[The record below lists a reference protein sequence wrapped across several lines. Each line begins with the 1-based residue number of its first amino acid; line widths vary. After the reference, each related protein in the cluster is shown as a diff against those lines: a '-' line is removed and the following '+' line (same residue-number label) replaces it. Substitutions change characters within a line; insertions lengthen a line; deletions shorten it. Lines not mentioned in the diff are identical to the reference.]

1 MGTILLVFAVVLT
14 VVMAINR
21 RVRVFVTDW
30 LVAGFYLLE
39 GVFRRLGWRWGLALA
54 AFLIV
59 LVSQPGALKKA
70 LTSAGQNIAKG
81 LSSAIQVIADL
92 GGLLVALIRNS
103 LALILFFI
111 ACLCLL
117 YFTGAPSL
125 YTFFALFTAFLLF
138 IGARLWTGFWFKI
151 LARTAAVGLILLAV
165 VTAPDL
171 KETLIA
177 TARETNSL
185 VRATLGSMGTRT
197 SRSRS
202 LSELDEKTTYAQVIA
217 PGELL
222 TDRSGSASTGYKVLT
237 DEFVQLINARPEEL
251 TSAQS
256 EPMVRIR
263 IRDGQGPDAVFT
275 SRSMTGFFPLS
286 KLKPTTPEKYRDYL
300 RTQVRERTKPTPPTT
315 QLVALNRG
323 CSLEG
328 PPEYVALVDTHL
340 QQFPTVPRNLAL
352 AVASVESNWNPQA
365 VSNRGAQGIMQL
377 MPGTSQQLGVTDPFD
392 PDQNIGGGV
401 QYLAELLERL
411 QSTDLTLAAYNWGPQ
426 NIERYPGQSWAQ
438 IAPNAS
444 VETQEYVARVIALAR
459 GNCQPG
465 IQTLTAGG
473 TTPPATTYN
482 PDPLPAGT
490 NCNYN
495 VGSTEKVRID
505 NHGTAP
511 LRIFLVKEDC
521 GLEPVL
527 TATRQP
533 ELEGGR
539 ALGTMAHDGQ
549 LIIAQNRSGRTILTD
564 RVIARDV
571 GYHVIYAGRPTQSN
585 Q

>member
-1 MGTILLVFAVVLT
+1 
-14 VVMAINR
+14 MAINR

-70 LTSAGQNIAKG
+70 PTSAGQNIAKG

-165 VTAPDL
+165 VTATDL

-352 AVASVESNWNPQA
+352 AVASAESNWNPNS

-377 MPGTSQQLGVTDPFD
+377 MPGTAEQLGVSNSFD
-392 PDQNIGGGV
+392 PEQNIRGGI
-401 QYLAELLERL
+401 QYLAEQLQRF
-411 QSTDLTLAAYNWGPQ
+411 QSTDLALAAYNWGPQ
-426 NIERYPGQSWAQ
+426 NIERFPGQSWAQ
-438 IAPNAS
+438 IAPNAP
-444 VETQEYVARVIALAR
+444 VETQEYVMRVIALAR

-490 NCNYN
+490 NCNFN
-495 VGSTEKVRID
+495 PAETRRVNIK
-505 NHGTAP
+505 NAKPFP
-511 LRIFLVKEDC
+511 LRVALLHPGCTEETLTHVSGVKAIPANERWEFDTHL
-521 GLEPVL
+521 GQGIVL
-527 TATRQP
+527 R
-533 ELEGGR
+533 
-539 ALGTMAHDGQ
+539 D
-549 LIIAQNRSGRTILTD
+549 GRTGQVVQID
-564 RVIARDV
+564 R
-571 GYHVIYAGRPTQSN
+571 GAGRTYNTHMIEVGGNS
-585 Q
+585 